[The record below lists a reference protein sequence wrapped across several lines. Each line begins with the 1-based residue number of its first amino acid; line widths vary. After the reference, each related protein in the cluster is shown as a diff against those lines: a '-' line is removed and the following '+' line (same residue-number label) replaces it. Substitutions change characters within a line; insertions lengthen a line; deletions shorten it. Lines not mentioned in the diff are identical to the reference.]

1 MEGYSE
7 ILEKAYHA
15 DETKQQEE
23 ADRAERKA
31 YNDNMAKSMKG
42 FKDDEASWDAR
53 DADIKAMGG
62 EGRNGTYDW
71 SPATD
76 LNGGRQSPEPF
87 SSRERRDRSAATGN
101 YYEALKK
108 AKDDYSAYRQRM
120 NTSDYQAQLEKAKKE
135 YDDYTH
141 RMVTPEYTEQ
151 VNKAKKEYDS
161 YRNDPFDTSYFDSGY
176 GVNDKKFREN

>member
-7 ILEKAYHA
+7 ILEKAYHT

-31 YNDNMAKSMKG
+31 YNDNMEKSMKG
-42 FKDDEASWDAR
+42 FKDDEAAWDAR

-62 EGRNGTYDW
+62 ESRNGTYDW

-87 SSRERRDRSAATGN
+87 SSSSRERRGRSAATGN

-108 AKDDYSAYRQRM
+108 ARDDYSAYKQRM
-120 NTSDYQAQLEKAKKE
+120 NTPDYQAQLEE
-135 YDDYTH
+135 
-141 RMVTPEYTEQ
+141 
-151 VNKAKKEYDS
+151 AKKEYDS
-161 YRNDPFDTSYFDSGY
+161 YKEDPFDTSYFDSGY
-176 GVNDKKFREN
+176 GVNDKKFRER